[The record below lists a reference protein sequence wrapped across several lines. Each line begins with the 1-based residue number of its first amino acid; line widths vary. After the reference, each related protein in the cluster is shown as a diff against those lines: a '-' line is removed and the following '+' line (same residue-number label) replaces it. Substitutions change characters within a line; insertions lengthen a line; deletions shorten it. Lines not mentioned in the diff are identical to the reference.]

1 MLLEPN
7 YTAFILKFKTI
18 HYHRKSRLK
27 VYTAT
32 EIAFN
37 VFSDYSSKANW
48 ITIAICNGHFIGTP
62 INQNHVDNMMPNTW
76 KQTSV
81 KEN

>member
-32 EIAFN
+32 EIAMYL
-37 VFSDYSSKANW
+37 V
-48 ITIAICNGHFIGTP
+48 ITLPKRIGLQLRFATD
-62 INQNHVDNMMPNTW
+62 ILSERQLTKTMLIT
-76 KQTSV
+76 
-81 KEN
+81 